1 MPLPASFLP
10 RLGAGLALPL
20 RAAAWL
26 SRRPATWR
34 YALVPVALTVAGLA
48 VGLAAGIPL
57 SGTLLS
63 LVWSEPAGFLAA
75 FWHAARVAIV
85 LVELYTLAV
94 VLPIVLSGPFMDALS
109 ARVEAEELGATETAG
124 GVRRVL
130 AETTTGLVHSLG
142 RVALYYLGLLLLLP
156 ALLVPVLWP
165 PLVFLWTARWTAV
178 EWAGL
183 PMARN
188 LHGFGE
194 TRAVLRAV
202 RPTGFG
208 MGLSL
213 AALFVVPLA
222 NFLVVPVGAVAG
234 TLLYCELA
242 RDGVVRRAIPAP
254 PPASPG
260 SR

>member
-1 MPLPASFLP
+1 MAIPDSLLP
-10 RLGAGLALPL
+10 RLATGLGLPL
-20 RAAAWL
+20 RAASWL
-26 SRRPATWR
+26 SRRPALWR
-34 YALVPVALTVAGLA
+34 HALVPVALTIAGLV
-48 VGLAAGIPL
+48 VGLVAGIPL

-63 LVWSEPAGFLAA
+63 LVWSEPSGWTTVL
-75 FWHAARVAIV
+75 WHAARVAVV

-94 VLPIVLSGPFMDALS
+94 VLPMVLSGPFMDALS
-109 ARVEAEELGATETAG
+109 ARVEAEELGSAASAAGLRRAVAETA
-124 GVRRVL
+124 
-130 AETTTGLVHSLG
+130 TGLFHSLG

-156 ALLVPVLWP
+156 ALLVPVVWP

-194 TRAVLRAV
+194 TRAALRAV
-202 RPTGFG
+202 RPVGFG
-208 MGLSL
+208 MGLTL

-234 TLLYCELA
+234 TLLYCDLV
-242 RDGVVRRAIPAP
+242 RGGVVRR
-254 PPASPG
+254 G
-260 SR
+260 